1 MKYAGIGHR
10 GTPEK
15 VRDMMTNIGS
25 QLAKMGFILRSGNAL
40 GADQAWE
47 EQVPKKMK
55 EIFIIEKKP
64 VCPHGIVVDTITQE
78 QWDFVVSH
86 YHGGSGPFGRLS
98 AYVQYLFMRNLNILC
113 GKDLDDKVDFVAYW
127 HEGEHCDGGT
137 GHTIAMAKTLEIP
150 CFNIWS
156 EKDQQA
162 MDEFVN
168 QLMEKNSHV
177 QHQGEQGNTTDK

>member
-10 GTPEK
+10 NTPEK

-25 QLAKMGFILRSGNAL
+25 QLAQMGFILRSGNAI

-47 EQVPKKMK
+47 EEVTRKMK
-55 EIFIIEKKP
+55 EIFIINRKHS
-64 VCPHGIVVDTITQE
+64 CPFGIIPKFTQE
-78 QWDFVVSH
+78 QWDFVIRH
-86 YHGGSGPFGRLS
+86 YHGGETAFIKQSE
-98 AYVQYLFMRNLNILC
+98 YVQQLFLRNLNILC

-137 GHTIAMAKTLEIP
+137 GHTVAMAKTLGIP

-156 EKDQQA
+156 QKDQQA
-162 MDEFVN
+162 MDELVT
-168 QLMEKNSHV
+168 QLVEKGASHV
-177 QHQGEQGNTTDK
+177 

>member
-25 QLAKMGFILRSGNAL
+25 QLCKMGFILRSGNAI

-55 EIFIIEKKP
+55 EIFLAGKKP
-64 VCPHGIVVDTITQE
+64 SCTHGVVPDFIQE
-78 QWDFVVSH
+78 QWDFVVKH
-86 YHGGSGPFGRLS
+86 YHGGSTPFSRQPP
-98 AYVQYLFMRNLNILC
+98 YVQYLFCRNLNILY
-113 GKDLDDKVDFVAYW
+113 GKDLDDPVDFVVYW

-137 GHTIAMAKTLEIP
+137 GHTVSMAKELEIP

-156 EKDQQA
+156 QVDQQA
-162 MDEFVN
+162 MDAFVE
-168 QLMEKNSHV
+168 QLIKKESNHA
-177 QHQGEQGNTTDK
+177 